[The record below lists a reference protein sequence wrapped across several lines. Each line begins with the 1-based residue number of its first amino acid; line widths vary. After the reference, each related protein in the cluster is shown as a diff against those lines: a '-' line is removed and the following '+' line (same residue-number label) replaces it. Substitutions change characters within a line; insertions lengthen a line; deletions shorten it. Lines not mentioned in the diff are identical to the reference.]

1 MMSIENPE
9 PTFVVKCKTP
19 ILLFIYFIH
28 HKNLW
33 HYPAHFTAWPS
44 CIYEVYLC
52 RAPSV
57 TANTGRCVVGHS
69 SCHGEV
75 WHAPSRVTCHA
86 GRGIDTRHNTS
97 SGDSVLYA
105 MNDSHLLTSP
115 ILCLQGV
122 FLRIMVTMVAATH
135 GMAAG
140 TRRGQQ
146 RAGGRRANRI
156 TRYTIQGVTTQHTGL
171 DTSLNI

>member
-1 MMSIENPE
+1 
-9 PTFVVKCKTP
+9 
-19 ILLFIYFIH
+19 
-28 HKNLW
+28 
-33 HYPAHFTAWPS
+33 
-44 CIYEVYLC
+44 
-52 RAPSV
+52 
-57 TANTGRCVVGHS
+57 
-69 SCHGEV
+69 
-75 WHAPSRVTCHA
+75 
-86 GRGIDTRHNTS
+86 
-97 SGDSVLYA
+97 

-115 ILCLQGV
+115 ILCVQGV

-156 TRYTIQGVTTQHTGL
+156 TRYTIHGVTTQHTGL